1 MSADNH
7 GYISLHRKIMQ
18 NFLFKEKRQFSRFE
32 AWIYLLMSANHSDT
46 EVLLGN
52 QLIKVKKGS
61 FITSEIKLMAEFQW
75 SKSKLRAFL
84 SLLESQSM
92 IEKITDTKKT
102 TLTIVKYSDYQEL
115 QTAKKPRKDRE
126 PTAKRPR
133 ADTDNN
139 ENNYNND
146 NNENNTNPTEV
157 ELVFDTRFD
166 FSGFND
172 SFSIG
177 KLWTEWIEYKK
188 LQHKET
194 YKTTKSEQTAINNL
208 QKLCRGDTETAK
220 QIIEQSIGNLWK
232 GLFELKQQSNPH
244 NKNNN
249 LQTQLDYEKQ
259 HINSHVYKSLRG
271 FEQSRSISAGT
282 LKVARHYLSQTTTVI
297 DVHEFARLL
306 DQIENAGGIPDTVD
320 FGTPLWLGLRESEQ
334 NDNSGHLRLSFD
346 STGEFND

>member
-115 QTAKKPRKDRE
+115 QTAKKPQKNRE
-126 PTAKRPR
+126 KTAKELR

-146 NNENNTNPTEV
+146 NNDNNTSTSINIDIEV
-157 ELVFDTRFD
+157 EQQAAKSQKPIRFIKPTISDIEVFTQASNLNLNPDHFFD
-166 FSGFND
+166 FYESKD
-172 SFSIG
+172 WMIG
-177 KLWTEWIEYKK
+177 KNKMKDWKAAARNWARRN
-188 LQHKET
+188 ET
-194 YKTTKSEQTAINNL
+194 PQ
-208 QKLCRGDTETAK
+208 
-220 QIIEQSIGNLWK
+220 
-232 GLFELKQQSNPH
+232 H
-244 NKNNN
+244 NKNQKP
-249 LQTQLDYEKQ
+249 QTQLEYEKQ

-334 NDNSGHLRLSFD
+334 NDNSGHLRLSID
-346 STGEFND
+346 GTGEFDN